1 MTGVGRCAL
10 NPPIYQCSL
19 NFWSFQRC
27 PESIPTRQRWL
38 EGPSSHMKGVIKFF
52 LEYKK
57 ILFFSKNFIGS
68 LTTLF
73 HWFSLSK
80 SSLRLIQGPPRAWGM
95 ILRRNW
101 CPALVC
107 RLIRH
112 VQRKF
117 SRLTHHI
124 LEQNKCKMQS
134 EIGWALTLFMW
145 SLFFKSRAD
154 WWSVDNQIS
163 SLISLNVVTLEKAVV
178 TVHTSNL
185 DMTHVWMEI
194 CR

>member
-1 MTGVGRCAL
+1 MTGLGRCAL
-10 NPPIYQCSL
+10 NPPIHQCSL

-38 EGPSSHMKGVIKFF
+38 EGPSSHMNRVIKFF
-52 LEYKK
+52 LKDKK
-57 ILFFSKNFIGS
+57 IFFFSKNFIGS

-101 CPALVC
+101 CPALVY
-107 RLIRH
+107 RLMHH

-117 SRLTHHI
+117 SRLAHHI
-124 LEQNKCKMQS
+124 RPKPYMAYFSTGADL
-134 EIGWALTLFMW
+134 GWLRSAFCVVSGAVDKWFIVLVDTFGIRTEFDLLWLLFLW
-145 SLFFKSRAD
+145 RTY
-154 WWSVDNQIS
+154 
-163 SLISLNVVTLEKAVV
+163 LIVCGGELCV
-178 TVHTSNL
+178 
-185 DMTHVWMEI
+185 
-194 CR
+194 